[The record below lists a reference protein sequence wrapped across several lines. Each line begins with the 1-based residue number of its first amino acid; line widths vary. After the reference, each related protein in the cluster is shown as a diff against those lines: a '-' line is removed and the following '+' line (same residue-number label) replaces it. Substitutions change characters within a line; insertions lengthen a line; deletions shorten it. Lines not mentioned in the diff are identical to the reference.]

1 MTGNPDSSAASLPS
15 LAGVAWL
22 AARPTTEVMA
32 ALRAAGHEGRVVGGC
47 VRNALM
53 GLPVTDID
61 IATDAVPSDVVR
73 ICATA
78 GLETIPT
85 GLAHGTVTVVVD
97 RTPIEVTTLRRDVDT
112 DGRHATVA
120 YTADW
125 AEDARRRDFT
135 MNALY
140 ADANGRLHDPV
151 GGYPDLLARRVRFIG
166 DPDARIREDYLR
178 ILRFFRFFATYA
190 LGDADPGALAACA
203 RGIGGLSRLSAERVR
218 AEIVKLLAAPRAV
231 DAIRAMGGV
240 GLLPPLLGAAPR
252 PGVFAAVAETEASF
266 ARPPDAMLRLSA
278 LAIAVVEDI
287 PRLADRLR
295 LSNAE
300 RRDLLAVD
308 GHIPGISDEPIA
320 ARHARRLVYRTGTD
334 GARRLAL
341 ALAATAPS
349 RRPEAE
355 LLCEIAT
362 TWAAPSLPVGGADV
376 VAGGM
381 APGPAIGR
389 LLRDIEEWWI
399 AEDFPEPAAVR
410 RRLADVLADAGTR
423 ST

>member
-1 MTGNPDSSAASLPS
+1 MTGNPESSAASLPS
-15 LAGVAWL
+15 LAGERWL
-22 AARPTTEVMA
+22 VARPTTAVMA

-61 IATDAVPSDVVR
+61 VATDAVPSDVVR
-73 ICATA
+73 ICAAA

-97 RTPIEVTTLRRDVDT
+97 RTPIEVTTLRRDLDT
-112 DGRHATVA
+112 DGRRATVA

-140 ADANGRLHDPV
+140 ADALGRLHDPV
-151 GGYPDLLARRVRFIG
+151 GGYPDLVARRVRFIG

-190 LGDADPGALAACA
+190 LGDADPAALAACA
-203 RGIGGLSRLSAERVR
+203 RGLGGISRLSAERVR
-218 AEIVKLLAAPRAV
+218 AEIVKLLVAPRAV
-231 DAIRAMGGV
+231 DAIRAMGDV
-240 GLLPPLLGAAPR
+240 GLLPHLLGAAPR
-252 PGVFAAVAETEASF
+252 PGLFAAVASTEAAF
-266 ARPPDAMLRLSA
+266 ARKPDAMLRLSA
-278 LAIAVVEDI
+278 LAIAVADDI

-308 GHIPGISDEPIA
+308 GRLPGIGDEPMT
-320 ARHARRLVYRTGTD
+320 ARHARRLVYRTGAE

-341 ALAATAPS
+341 ALAATAAP

-355 LLCEIAT
+355 LLYEIAA
-362 TWAAPSLPVGGADV
+362 TWSAPSLPVTGADV
-376 VAGGM
+376 VAGGI
-381 APGPAIGR
+381 APGPAVGHI
-389 LLRDIEEWWI
+389 LRDMEDWWA
-399 AEDFPEPAAVR
+399 AEDFPDPAAVR
-410 RRLADVLADAGTR
+410 SRLADVLAAGGTR
-423 ST
+423 PT